1 MVRNY
6 WTKILMI
13 ISVNLCMSNTY
24 CKLST
29 ILLAANL
36 CLCLRFAM
44 EATCTEDTH
53 FNDKVMNQWLCLY
66 LENGPNIC
74 HIYAIII
81 SFYYFLWYPYSIYLR
96 PFLIE
101 QFLNSSFI
109 KILFPQIHNANTFV
123 KCNTNL
129 NYILW

>member
-1 MVRNY
+1 MERNY
-6 WTKILMI
+6 LNKILMI
-13 ISVNLCMSNTY
+13 ISVNLCINDTC

-29 ILLAANL
+29 ILRAANL

-81 SFYYFLWYPYSIYLR
+81 SFYYFLSYQISDKRIYCS
-96 PFLIE
+96 E
-101 QFLNSSFI
+101 LNIWVGRF
-109 KILFPQIHNANTFV
+109 
-123 KCNTNL
+123 
-129 NYILW
+129 